1 MGTEIQNLI
10 AKLDELI
17 ELLKTDREVHWCNW
31 MDRAKQKLENSDYAG
46 VEDLLG
52 AYGGMGSFNDLV
64 ISQSTKD
71 GEIIWELDSQAKNKQ
86 LDVLRSSIWEMA
98 MWLKQNH
105 EIQEK

>member
-17 ELLKTDREVHWCNW
+17 ALLNADREVHWCNW

-64 ISQSTKD
+64 ISQSN
-71 GEIIWELDSQAKNKQ
+71 GLDSQAKNKQ
-86 LDVLRSSIWEMA
+86 LDVLRSSIWEIA
-98 MWLKQNH
+98 VWLKRNH
-105 EIQEK
+105 EIQEQ

>member
-1 MGTEIQNLI
+1 METEIHNLI

-17 ELLKTDREVHWCNW
+17 ELLKADREVHWCNW
-31 MDRAKQKLENSDYAG
+31 MDRVKQKLENSDYAG

-64 ISQSTKD
+64 ISQCNR
-71 GEIIWELDSQAKNKQ
+71 LDSQAKNKQ
-86 LDVLRSSIWEMA
+86 LDALRSSLWEMA
-98 MWLKQNH
+98 TWLKRNH